1 MPIRLHEGEGVHV
14 EVVAGF
20 LAEGR
25 PGGRELVDEG
35 ALDPRGVEGR
45 EGLGELAGLHG
56 LVSYAVPIETLANDP
71 ADEREQMVEA
81 DSHASANFGFLLK
94 HEPLLVLYGA
104 GAEAAIFTDPNVAT
118 YKARQFGEVL
128 SADLGLVGGQE
139 GAQQAVVEFG
149 VEDGDLD
156 AVGVRT

>member
-1 MPIRLHEGEGVHV
+1 
-14 EVVAGF
+14 
-20 LAEGR
+20 
-25 PGGRELVDEG
+25 
-35 ALDPRGVEGR
+35 
-45 EGLGELAGLHG
+45 
-56 LVSYAVPIETLANDP
+56 
-71 ADEREQMVEA
+71 MVEA

-94 HEPLLVLYGA
+94 HEPLLVLHGA